1 MKFFFLSLS
10 LSLSLFLSLFLF
22 CPGSY
27 QDFFFLFLFLSS
39 SSFDPLQR
47 FLHGGFFSVFLS
59 VPSLIIRPCLF
70 ARPFIQPLSLFPP
83 FLILTLWTRGGHL
96 GKLPLRL
103 HFISSRGLFFFP
115 SDIFCFS
122 LDESIPHFCRIIF
135 PFSWVFFRIFR
146 QVSFSHCVGNSN
158 DGIGFSDLWGYAT
171 VRLVFR
177 RRFHVAG
184 QTSGCLTRLRHTAP
198 VQLALPQK
206 KRCNFNYVA
215 TFLIIH
221 LTELYTKTCY
231 ELYNPL

>member
-1 MKFFFLSLS
+1 MQMICISFTMKFFFLSLS

-47 FLHGGFFSVFLS
+47 FLRGGFFSVFLS

-122 LDESIPHFCRIIF
+122 LDESIRHFCRIIF
-135 PFSWVFFRIFR
+135 PFSWGFFSYFSP
-146 QVSFSHCVGNSN
+146 SFFQS
-158 DGIGFSDLWGYAT
+158 L
-171 VRLVFR
+171 R
-177 RRFHVAG
+177 RKF
-184 QTSGCLTRLRHTAP
+184 
-198 VQLALPQK
+198 
-206 KRCNFNYVA
+206 
-215 TFLIIH
+215 
-221 LTELYTKTCY
+221 E
-231 ELYNPL
+231 